1 MATDPRMQNISMFKT
16 QSPYE
21 QQIEE
26 MKRRQQMAE
35 MLQQQA
41 LQPLE
46 SQVAPGGMVV
56 PTSPVLGL
64 TKMLQAYMGGKQL
77 RDIEK
82 QKGEIEKG
90 DIASAMEF
98 MKNIP
103 SAKSVYGEG
112 PASGLSEQQAS
123 AINLNP
129 NIQAKPSGL
138 SPDMESA
145 INLQPQ
151 QEQKASMMSVA
162 PSTEERASYMMQG
175 AIGSSPRT
183 RMLASALMK
192 PTEYEGGVK
201 FTAEGKPYMVS
212 KSGDVKFLKDSGITP
227 RDEYSAVT
235 ANKIADLGFDMMKFN
250 NLSADQQANI
260 RIAISNNDLA
270 RAKNLFETGVSVP
283 GPTIAR
289 ALQSSAPPSPV
300 AGAGAQPRPVAQ
312 MPPTAKPTAT
322 AQPSEPKVIPQIK
335 NPSLSGAQRQK
346 LIGEM
351 PQAQQAAY
359 GTLNKLQSIENLLAD
374 LETHPGLE
382 KITGKLGQYEATDM
396 TDKALNARTLYN
408 TLKNQISIEAITQAR
423 NESKTGGAY
432 GSMTEKEWPRL
443 ESSLGAISNAQS
455 ADDLKIAIRNAK
467 KVVQSF
473 KTNATTNWGQIYGE
487 DTLKWKPIEYQPNRY
502 SKKDDAQ
509 ELLDAADRII
519 GTTM

>member
-1 MATDPRMQNISMFKT
+1 MANNSGVQNVNMFKT

-64 TKMLQAYMGGKQL
+64 AKMLQAYMGGKQL
-77 RDIEK
+77 RDIDK

-162 PSTEERASYMMQG
+162 PSAEERASYMMQG

-183 RMLASALMK
+183 RMLAAALMK
-192 PTEYEGGVK
+192 PTEYEGGVR

-212 KSGDVKFLKDSGITP
+212 KGGDVKFLNNSGLTP
-227 RDEYSAVT
+227 RDQFSTLT
-235 ANKIADLGFDMMKFN
+235 ANQIADLDFNMMKFK
-250 NLSADQQANI
+250 NLSAEQQAQINL
-260 RIAISNNDLA
+260 AINNNQLA
-270 RAKNLFETGVSVP
+270 RAKNLYETGVNVP
-283 GPTIAR
+283 GPTIAQTLKS
-289 ALQSSAPPSPV
+289 AAPPP
-300 AGAGAQPRPVAQ
+300 AMPDAGAQPRPVAP
-312 MPPTAKPTAT
+312 MPTTAKLT
-322 AQPSEPKVIPQIK
+322 AQPPEPKVIPQIN

-346 LIGEM
+346 LAVEM

-374 LETHPGLE
+374 LETHPGL
-382 KITGKLGQYEATDM
+382 KRITGKLGQYETTDM
-396 TDKALNARTLYN
+396 TDEALNARSLYN
-408 TLKNQISIEAITQAR
+408 ALKNHISIEAITQAR

-455 ADDLKIAIRNAK
+455 ADDLRIAIRNAK

-473 KTNATTNWGQIYGE
+473 KNNATTNWGQIYGE

-509 ELLDAADRII
+509 KLLDAADRII